1 MNGSDELASR
11 SRRLS
16 ATLLD
21 LSLVF
26 CFGLVLLLVTGW
38 LEDAEDFAR
47 EGAFLKV
54 PLLGVMSFLILN
66 GWLLW
71 RYSQTIGKRITRI
84 RILAQTGKGDRDD
97 EAEDDVEAGKVP
109 FWKLLIR
116 SVFFLLI
123 FASFSPLFILVL
135 IDHLWIFGK
144 KKQCLHDLILRTS
157 VIRLK

>member
-1 MNGSDELASR
+1 MNGSGELASR
-11 SRRLS
+11 GRRLS

-47 EGAFLKV
+47 GGSSLTI
-54 PLLGVMSFLILN
+54 PLLGIMSFLILN

-71 RYSQTIGKRITRI
+71 NYSQTIGKRITGI
-84 RILAQTGKGDRDD
+84 RIVTQTVISDPDD
-97 EAEDDVEAGKVP
+97 EVGTVP

-123 FASFSPLFILVL
+123 FASFSLFFILVL
-135 IDHLWIFGK
+135 VDHLWIFGK

-157 VIRLK
+157 VIRLN

>member
-1 MNGSDELASR
+1 MNGSGELASR
-11 SRRLS
+11 IRRLS

-21 LSLVF
+21 LGLVF

-38 LEDAEDFAR
+38 LEDAEDFA
-47 EGAFLKV
+47 GGGSSLTI
-54 PLLGVMSFLILN
+54 PLLGIMSFLILN

-71 RYSQTIGKRITRI
+71 NYSQTIGKRITGI
-84 RILAQTGKGDRDD
+84 RIVTQTVISDPDD
-97 EAEDDVEAGKVP
+97 EVGKVT

-123 FASFSPLFILVL
+123 FASFSFFLILVL
-135 IDHLWIFGK
+135 VDHLWIFGK
-144 KKQCLHDLILRTS
+144 KKQCLHDLILGTS

>member
-1 MNGSDELASR
+1 MNGSGELASR

-21 LSLVF
+21 LCLVF

-47 EGAFLKV
+47 GGSSLTI
-54 PLLGVMSFLILN
+54 PLLGIMSFLILN

-71 RYSQTIGKRITRI
+71 NYSQTIGKRITGI
-84 RILAQTGKGDRDD
+84 RIVTQTVISDPDD
-97 EAEDDVEAGKVP
+97 EVGTVP

-123 FASFSPLFILVL
+123 FASFSFFFILVL
-135 IDHLWIFGK
+135 VDHLWIFGK

-157 VIRLK
+157 IIRLK

>member
-1 MNGSDELASR
+1 MNGSGELASR

-47 EGAFLKV
+47 GGSSLTI
-54 PLLGVMSFLILN
+54 PLLGIMSFLILN

-71 RYSQTIGKRITRI
+71 NYSQTIGKRITGI
-84 RILAQTGKGDRDD
+84 RIVTQTVISDPDD
-97 EAEDDVEAGKVP
+97 EVGTVP

-123 FASFSPLFILVL
+123 FASFSLFFILVL
-135 IDHLWIFGK
+135 VDHLWIFGK

>member
-1 MNGSDELASR
+1 MNGSGELASR
-11 SRRLS
+11 GRRLS

-47 EGAFLKV
+47 GGSSLTI
-54 PLLGVMSFLILN
+54 PLLGIMSFLILN

-71 RYSQTIGKRITRI
+71 NYSQTIGKRITGI
-84 RILAQTGKGDRDD
+84 RIVTQSVISDPDD
-97 EAEDDVEAGKVP
+97 EVGTVP

-123 FASFSPLFILVL
+123 FASFSLFFILVL
-135 IDHLWIFGK
+135 VDHLWIFGK
-144 KKQCLHDLILRTS
+144 KKQCLYDLILRTS
-157 VIRLK
+157 VIRLN

>member
-1 MNGSDELASR
+1 MNGSGELASR

-21 LSLVF
+21 LCLVF
-26 CFGLVLLLVTGW
+26 CFALVLLLVTGW

-47 EGAFLKV
+47 GGSSLTI
-54 PLLGVMSFLILN
+54 PLLGIMSFLILN

-71 RYSQTIGKRITRI
+71 NYSQTIGKRITGI
-84 RILAQTGKGDRDD
+84 RIVTQTVISDPDD
-97 EAEDDVEAGKVP
+97 EVGTVP

-123 FASFSPLFILVL
+123 FASFSLFFILVL
-135 IDHLWIFGK
+135 VDHLWIFGK

-157 VIRLK
+157 IIRLK